1 MRPIISPSVCRQIA
15 AHACRGG
22 LSSSA
27 DVSQAARQST
37 IAHGRRRIRAITM
50 DVTGTMVQFNGRI
63 EEHYGNAA
71 RWCGVALSPAEVQ
84 SIPRGFNQ
92 AYKETC
98 AKHPCFGNSSM
109 SAKQWWRE
117 CVVRCL
123 ELSGAR
129 MTRDQ
134 EERVFQ
140 RVYSIFGSHA
150 TYSAFED
157 AAPFLKWA
165 HRRGI
170 IVGVVSNADER
181 YGDSIL
187 PMLDL
192 ADKLSFMVFSK
203 EVGEEKPQ
211 RKIFDA
217 AVQAAEPWLVKERRW
232 GADAAPL
239 IPSEVLH
246 IGNDFDKD
254 YIGATD
260 AGFQAVLIDRFKN
273 GEGEEWARNG
283 APVFEDLIDVVEYFA
298 REGFIGPNDNEQ

>member
-1 MRPIISPSVCRQIA
+1 
-15 AHACRGG
+15 
-22 LSSSA
+22 
-27 DVSQAARQST
+27 
-37 IAHGRRRIRAITM
+37 
-50 DVTGTMVQFNGRI
+50 
-63 EEHYGNAA
+63 
-71 RWCGVALSPAEVQ
+71 
-84 SIPRGFNQ
+84 
-92 AYKETC
+92 
-98 AKHPCFGNSSM
+98 
-109 SAKQWWRE
+109 
-117 CVVRCL
+117 
-123 ELSGAR
+123 

-217 AVQAAEPWLVKERRW
+217 AVHAAEPWLVKERRW

-254 YIGATD
+254 YVGATN
-260 AGFQAVLIDRFKN
+260 AGFKAVLIDRFKN

-283 APVFEDLIDVVEYFA
+283 APVFDDLIDVVEYFA
-298 REGFIGPNDNEQ
+298 REGFIGPNDSEQ